1 MSNFQKLPA
10 DDGLYLIVLI
20 GFSAISFL
28 PFWRGIEVAGLSML
42 GWWMVFLMVYVP
54 TSALIHFARSEKK
67 RGQGGGKR

>member
-1 MSNFQKLPA
+1 MSNFIPMPSG
-10 DDGLYLIVLI
+10 DRWYLIVLI
-20 GFSAISFL
+20 GFSAVAFL

-67 RGQGGGKR
+67 RGQGGGNR